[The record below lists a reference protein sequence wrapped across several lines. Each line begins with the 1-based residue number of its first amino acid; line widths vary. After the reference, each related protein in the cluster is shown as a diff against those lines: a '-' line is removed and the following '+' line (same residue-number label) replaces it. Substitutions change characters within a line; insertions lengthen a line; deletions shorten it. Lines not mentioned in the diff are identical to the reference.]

1 MKSYFQGLITGI
13 LLTVS
18 AMMFMGA
25 TAMESYYDNDDL
37 MTKLE
42 KIDRNVY
49 DTNSIVGRMKRSGV
63 KCK

>member
-37 MTKLE
+37 MTKLV
-42 KIDRNVY
+42 KIDRYVL
-49 DTNSIVGRMKRSGV
+49 DTNSIVSKMARRGV
-63 KCK
+63 RCK